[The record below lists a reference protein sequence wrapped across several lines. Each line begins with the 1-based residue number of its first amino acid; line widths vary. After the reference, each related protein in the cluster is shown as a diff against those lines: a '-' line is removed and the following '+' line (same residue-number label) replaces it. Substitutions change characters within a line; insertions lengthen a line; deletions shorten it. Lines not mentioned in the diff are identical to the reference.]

1 MSIRS
6 FLVCVTVC
14 LVALPSAAPAQS
26 YGDGFGIGGVLLP
39 SGAGTLLAKTRV
51 GSSLGLEFALAL
63 STYSSKGTSSSDF
76 SIGVGALQHWNTDSQ
91 LQPYLGARFDITN
104 SPYKLGGTDESDTS
118 FGLFGALGAEY
129 FVTKKLSLEGEA
141 ALGLHFGSFSMS
153 TGTRLAALLYF

>member
-6 FLVCVTVC
+6 FLVCVAVC

-51 GSSLGLEFALAL
+51 GSSLGLEFALSL
-63 STYSSKGTSSSDF
+63 STFSNEGTSSSDF

-91 LQPYLGARFDITN
+91 LQPYLGARCDIAN
-104 SPYKLGGTDESDTS
+104 SSYELGQTDESETS
-118 FGLFGALGAEY
+118 FGLFGTLGAEY

-141 ALGLHFGSFSMS
+141 ALGFRFGSFSMS